1 MSTEHWPWWVTSMA
15 LAGVATLH
23 YGALGRAF
31 GVSGLFAKV
40 LSWRDERAACAAE
53 AQVADPAAAH
63 AAMVAETLAMLEAMS
78 PEEMGMDAEEFE
90 VFLQG
95 QREELAAAAPPPA
108 PTGPAVAPRAP
119 PEANRVFLGAL
130 TLGGLLA
137 ALSTGRFDWAWSPA
151 AAYSELLAGG
161 AVPHVALLL
170 GGALVGLGTQMAGG
184 CSAGHGLNGCEA
196 LQPGS
201 LAATATFFGTGV
213 VVSLG
218 IGALS

>member
-1 MSTEHWPWWVTSMA
+1 MSTEYWPWWAGALA

-23 YGALGRAF
+23 YGSLGRAF
-31 GVSGLFAKV
+31 GVSGLCAKV
-40 LSWRDERAACAAE
+40 LGWRDERAAFEAE
-53 AQVADPAAAH
+53 AKVADPAAAH

-78 PEEMGMDAEEFE
+78 AEELGMEPDEFE
-90 VFLQG
+90 IFLEG
-95 QREELAAAAPPPA
+95 QREELMAAAPPPPPA
-108 PTGPAVAPRAP
+108 GPTVAPRAP
-119 PEANRVFLGAL
+119 PEANLVFLAAL

-137 ALSTGRFDWAWSPA
+137 ALSTGQFSWSWSPA
-151 AAYSELLAGG
+151 AAYGELLAGG
-161 AVPHVALLL
+161 PVPYAALLF
-170 GGALVGLGTQMAGG
+170 GGALVGVGTQMAGG
-184 CSAGHGLNGCEA
+184 CSAGHGLNGCAA

>member
-1 MSTEHWPWWVTSMA
+1 MSTEYWPWWVGALA
-15 LAGVATLH
+15 LAGVATVH

-40 LSWRDERAACAAE
+40 LCWRDERAAFEAE
-53 AQVADPAAAH
+53 AKIADPAAAH

-78 PEEMGMDAEEFE
+78 PEEMGMDAEEFA
-90 VFLQG
+90 VFLDA

-108 PTGPAVAPRAP
+108 PAGPAVAPRAP
-119 PEANRVFLGAL
+119 PEGNLVFLAAL
-130 TLGGLLA
+130 SLGGLLA
-137 ALSTGRFDWAWSPA
+137 ALSTGRFDWSWSPA
-151 AAYSELLAGG
+151 AAYGELLAGG
-161 AVPHVALLL
+161 GVPYAALLF
-170 GGALVGLGTQMAGG
+170 GGALVGVGTQMAGG
-184 CSAGHGLNGCEA
+184 CSAGHGLNGCAA

-218 IGALS
+218 LGALS